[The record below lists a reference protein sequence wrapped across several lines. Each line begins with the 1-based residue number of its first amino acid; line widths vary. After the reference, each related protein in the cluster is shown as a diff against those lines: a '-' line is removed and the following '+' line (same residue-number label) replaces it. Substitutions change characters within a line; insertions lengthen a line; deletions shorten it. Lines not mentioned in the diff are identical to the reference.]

1 MAEKKKQKS
10 AGFAQEKNTFTGEIP
25 KKASEGKNKKSVAY
39 QPRDADTT
47 SGHDVQRSKNTKKYQ
62 KADASGQNVQKSKGA
77 EAGEKSKRDF
87 TQPDSTFSEE
97 AGEEQG
103 KKYSSDDYRHRDTY
117 HPSQKK
123 GRYQRR
129 EIKSRERVKQSD
141 FEQDFQTKDT
151 TFTGEAEPEF
161 HGSKKLDRLQKKAEK
176 AGKKTEAAR
185 KKIPKKTEYSLE
197 RVFDEK
203 TGRTKYV
210 LTSVKKEKP
219 FKSDSPVKRAAGKVG
234 MESSNF
240 AHSKV
245 AEVEKENSGVEA
257 AHKTEQSGEDVY
269 RFFKGHYKGKTERR
283 RAKAAKLEKK
293 QMQKEVNFRY
303 QKFLE
308 ENPEM
313 QEKTIQKQLQK
324 KLQKQRIKREYAKA
338 RRAGQTAKAAKETAA
353 KSGNLFTAAARKIQE
368 IASKNVSLLL
378 AIGAFAVL
386 LVMIMTA
393 VSSCGAMF
401 AGGISTTLAGSYM
414 SVPAEIDAAD
424 LAFSELEKELQAEI
438 DAIETTYPDY
448 DEYRY
453 NLASIGHDP
462 FALIS
467 YLSAVHTEF
476 TASEVQ
482 AEIEYLFDEMYELT
496 LNPTEETRTRT
507 VTKTGTHTVTDPV
520 TGETTEEEYEYE
532 VEEEYTVTILEV
544 TLTAKD
550 LNVVVAGRMNEEQR
564 EIYAFYNQTHGLT
577 QQFYKPLD
585 LYWYNYVSSYYGWRI
600 NPVTGQEQLHRGVDI
615 AVPTGTTVY
624 AAMDGTVTT
633 ATYDSYY
640 GNYVVIED
648 EKGYCT
654 KYAHMDTLNVRAGQS
669 VTHGDVI
676 GTTGNTGSSTGS
688 HLHIECLYQGEYYNP
703 LFYFEAG
710 TDTLYGETPGSGS
723 GGGNV
728 IPPDSYD
735 DATVQAL
742 MEEAAR
748 YLGYPYVWGGSSP
761 STSFDCSG
769 FVCWVFTNSGVHNLP
784 RTTAQGIY
792 NQCTPVSAADA
803 KAGDII
809 FFTGTYNSGVPVSH
823 VGIYCGN
830 GVMIHCGD
838 PISYASINSSYWQS
852 HFYAFGRLS
861 GN

>member
-1 MAEKKKQKS
+1 MAEKKKQKP
-10 AGFAQEKNTFTGEIP
+10 AAFAQEKKTFTGEIP
-25 KKASEGKNKKSVAY
+25 KKANEGKGKKSAAY

-62 KADASGQNVQKSKGA
+62 KADASGQNVQKSEGA
-77 EAGEKSKRDF
+77 EAGEKSKSDF
-87 TQPDSTFSEE
+87 MQPDSTFTEE

-103 KKYSSDDYRHRDTY
+103 RKIASDDYRHRDTY
-117 HPSQKK
+117 HSSQKK

-129 EIKSRERVKQSD
+129 EIKSRERVKQFD

-151 TFTGEAEPEF
+151 TFTEEAEPEF

-176 AGKKTEAAR
+176 ARKKTEAAR

-219 FKSDSPVKRAAGKVG
+219 FKPDSPVKRAAGRVG

-324 KLQKQRIKREYAKA
+324 RLQKQRIKREYAKA

-378 AIGAFAVL
+378 AIGAFSVL

-600 NPVTGQEQLHRGVDI
+600 NPVTGQE
-615 AVPTGTTVY
+615 
-624 AAMDGTVTT
+624 
-633 ATYDSYY
+633 
-640 GNYVVIED
+640 
-648 EKGYCT
+648 
-654 KYAHMDTLNVRAGQS
+654 
-669 VTHGDVI
+669 
-676 GTTGNTGSSTGS
+676 
-688 HLHIECLYQGEYYNP
+688 
-703 LFYFEAG
+703 
-710 TDTLYGETPGSGS
+710 
-723 GGGNV
+723 
-728 IPPDSYD
+728 
-735 DATVQAL
+735 
-742 MEEAAR
+742 
-748 YLGYPYVWGGSSP
+748 
-761 STSFDCSG
+761 
-769 FVCWVFTNSGVHNLP
+769 
-784 RTTAQGIY
+784 
-792 NQCTPVSAADA
+792 
-803 KAGDII
+803 
-809 FFTGTYNSGVPVSH
+809 
-823 VGIYCGN
+823 
-830 GVMIHCGD
+830 
-838 PISYASINSSYWQS
+838 
-852 HFYAFGRLS
+852 
-861 GN
+861 